1 MGKRDFDYIEKV
13 SELAEFIAHRS
24 HARKDV
30 IRYLALST
38 FRKVD
43 VYCAVLTELTESGD
57 LEVSEI
63 FGSDK
68 SVIDKFMIGKK
79 LSDAN
84 PIAEVL
90 RLGKISCIHN
100 LPQWPSEYLDL
111 NELKFAQKEITII
124 CFPIEKYGS
133 PGACITLFSSA
144 LIFPNVELKSFL
156 RVVSSLLALY
166 LYKDDLEDRI
176 RDAANKIFQTRFGRP
191 KINDAS
197 PLLSDRQML
206 ILRLVSR
213 DFTNIQIAEQ
223 IGYSESTV
231 RQETV
236 RIFAILVCSNRIE
249 AGQIYK
255 DHYMSKNESGISPK

>member
-1 MGKRDFDYIEKV
+1 MDKREFDYIEKV

-38 FRKVD
+38 FLKVD
-43 VYCAVLTELTESGD
+43 VFCAVLAELTESGD

-68 SVIDKFMIGKK
+68 SAIDKFMIDKK

-90 RLGKISCIHN
+90 RFGKISCIQN
-100 LPQWPSEYLDL
+100 SPQWPSEYIDL
-111 NELKFAQKEITII
+111 NELKFTQKEITII
-124 CFPIEKYGS
+124 CFPIEKFGS

-144 LIFPNVELKSFL
+144 LIYPNVELKSFL
-156 RVVSSLLALY
+156 RAVSSLLSLY

-176 RDAANKIFQTRFGRP
+176 RNAADKIFQTRFGRP
-191 KINDAS
+191 KLDNA
-197 PLLSDRQML
+197 PTALSDRQML
-206 ILRLVSR
+206 ILRLVSKG
-213 DFTNIQIAEQ
+213 FTNIQIAEQ

-249 AGQIYK
+249 AGQIYRDNYISENK
-255 DHYMSKNESGISPK
+255 SATWSK

>member
-1 MGKRDFDYIEKV
+1 MDKREFDYIGKI

-24 HARKDV
+24 RDRKDL

-38 FRKVD
+38 FLILD

-68 SVIDKFMIGKK
+68 SAIDKFVIGKK

-90 RLGKISCIHN
+90 RSGKISCIHN
-100 LPQWPSEYLDL
+100 SPQWPSEYLDL
-111 NELKFAQKEITII
+111 NELKFTQKEITII
-124 CFPIEKYGS
+124 CFPIEKFGS

-144 LIFPNVELKSFL
+144 LIYPNVGLRSFL
-156 RVVSSLLALY
+156 RAVSSLLSLY

-176 RDAANKIFQTRFGRP
+176 RNAADKIFQTRFGRP
-191 KINDAS
+191 KVDDFPTA
-197 PLLSDRQML
+197 LSDRQML
-206 ILRLVSR
+206 ILRLVSKS
-213 DFTNIQIAEQ
+213 FTNIQIAEQ

-255 DHYMSKNESGISPK
+255 DHYMQKDEATI